1 MTSREPNWNPVVRVL
16 AGIGAGIVLLA
27 AVLSIGIKAA
37 SYVFATKADLAAM
50 ESKFSAMNNQISGVS
65 TKLDIL
71 MAAYPIRPA
80 PLTDRAG
87 ASRRYTKQI
96 EAKP

>member
-1 MTSREPNWNPVVRVL
+1 MVRVL
-16 AGIGAGIVLLA
+16 AGLGAGIVLLA

-37 SYVFATKADLAAM
+37 SYVFVTKPDLAAM
-50 ESKFSAMNNQISGVS
+50 EYKLSAMNNQISGVS
-65 TKLDIL
+65 TQLGIL

-87 ASRRYTKQI
+87 ASRRHTQQI
-96 EAKP
+96 EATP

>member
-1 MTSREPNWNPVVRVL
+1 MTRREPNWNPVARVL
-16 AGIGAGIVLLA
+16 AGLGAGIVLFA

-50 ESKFSAMNNQISGVS
+50 EGKFAAMNNHISGVS

-80 PLTDRAG
+80 PLTDNSRASQRNG
-87 ASRRYTKQI
+87 RR
-96 EAKP
+96 P

>member
-1 MTSREPNWNPVVRVL
+1 MTRREPNWNPVVRVL
-16 AGIGAGIVLLA
+16 AGLGAGIVLLA

-37 SYVFATKADLAAM
+37 SYVFATKADLVAM
-50 ESKFSAMNNQISGVS
+50 EGKFSAMNNQISGVS

-87 ASRRYTKQI
+87 ASRRYTQPT
-96 EAKP
+96 AATP